1 MIDQWLDILGAVP
14 DPPLVRL
21 GPDGLEPTDRPPV
34 VEHTMRPLPNK
45 AGRVRGVPDGKDRP
59 RAGYWRRKR

>member
-1 MIDQWLDILGAVP
+1 MKHWLDILAAVP

-21 GPDGLEPTDRPPV
+21 GPDGLEPIERPPV
-34 VEHTMRPLPNK
+34 AAHTMRPLPRK
-45 AGRVRGVPDGKDRP
+45 AYRVRGVTDGRDRP